1 MKIVVLRRG
10 PQTAPVCKMGSWHL
24 STQRASVP
32 WARWFLRFPPTEE
45 VSTVLNLRRPQS
57 VGKTTFASGQAGF
70 PVNALSSGLLSTVVL
85 LQLRCSQPAC
95 SVASSA
101 STASVLHLR
110 GSPSHP
116 QLEPLWKRALAGV
129 GWGPMGGARA
139 ALGTSPDAS
148 QRLAQ

>member
-10 PQTAPVCKMGSWHL
+10 PQIAPVCKMGSWHL

-45 VSTVLNLRRPQS
+45 VSTVLNLCRPQS

-85 LQLRCSQPAC
+85 LQLRCSQPAWHLLPAQHRF
-95 SVASSA
+95 SIYEAAPPTPSWSRFGNGPWPAWGGDPWVGHVQPL
-101 STASVLHLR
+101 VL
-110 GSPSHP
+110 P
-116 QLEPLWKRALAGV
+116 
-129 GWGPMGGARA
+129 PMPH
-139 ALGTSPDAS
+139 SD
-148 QRLAQ
+148 